1 MNKEALASQVVS
13 QFDVAISALQAIP
26 QPMTDSFSKN
36 PGAVEEAYRQV
47 QKLLTLIK
55 TDVASAT
62 SVQITY
68 QDNDGD

>member
-1 MNKEALASQVVS
+1 MPGPVLA
-13 QFDVAISALQAIP
+13 QFDAALGAINAIP
-26 QPMTDSFSKN
+26 QPMTESFAKN
-36 PGAVEEAYRQV
+36 PAQVEEAYRQV